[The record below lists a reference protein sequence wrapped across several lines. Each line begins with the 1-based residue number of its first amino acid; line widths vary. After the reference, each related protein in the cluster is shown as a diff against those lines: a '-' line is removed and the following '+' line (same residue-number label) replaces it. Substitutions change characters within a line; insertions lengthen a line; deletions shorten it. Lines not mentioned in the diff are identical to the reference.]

1 MSRTNKEN
9 SGSDVVK
16 DQLEQIQNSTEDKN
30 MALLAQSMKY
40 MVGNFEDFKKETSD
54 NFKEVKDNT
63 KGAYAPVSTTEDHE
77 KRIARLEK
85 AALWV
90 LGTTFALVFT
100 AVVGLVIVNGGK

>member
-1 MSRTNKEN
+1 MGN
-9 SGSDVVK
+9 SK
-16 DQLEQIQNSTEDKN
+16 QNSRGNDSVGELDKIKDRAEDKDV
-30 MALLAQSMKY
+30 ALLAQEMSFFIRS
-40 MVGNFEDFKKETSD
+40 FEDYKKSNDTKLDEIKTNTSG
-54 NFKEVKDNT
+54 NYTPK
-63 KGAYAPVSTTEDHE
+63 STGDDHE